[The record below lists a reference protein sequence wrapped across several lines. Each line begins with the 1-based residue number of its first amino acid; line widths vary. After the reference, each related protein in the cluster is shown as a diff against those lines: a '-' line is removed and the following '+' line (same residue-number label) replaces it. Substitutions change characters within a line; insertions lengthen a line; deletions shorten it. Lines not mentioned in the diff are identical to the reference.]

1 MNIKIY
7 GLDDCVYCNLIL
19 HALKKA
25 NLSWE
30 VDTSNLD
37 EFNKLYP
44 GKEYPS
50 VVIDDEFI
58 GGAPALIKYLTE
70 KQLL

>member
-1 MNIKIY
+1 MKVVIY
-7 GLDDCVYCNLIL
+7 GLDDCGYCKLIL

-25 NLSWE
+25 NLNWE
-30 VDTSNLD
+30 SNGANLN
-37 EFNKLYP
+37 EFNQLYP

-50 VVIDDEFI
+50 VVINDEYI

-70 KQLL
+70 KNLL

>member
-1 MNIKIY
+1 MKVTIY
-7 GLDDCVYCNLIL
+7 GLDDCIYCKLIL

-25 NLSWE
+25 NLKWE
-30 VDTSNLD
+30 VNTSTLD
-37 EFNKLYP
+37 EFNQIYP

-58 GGAPALIKYLTE
+58 GGAPALIKYLDE
-70 KQLL
+70 KRLL

>member
-1 MNIKIY
+1 MKIKIY
-7 GLDDCVYCNLIL
+7 GLDDCVYCKLIL

-25 NLSWE
+25 NLEWE
-30 VDTSNLD
+30 VDRSNLD

-50 VVIDDEFI
+50 VIIDGEFI
-58 GGAPALIKYLTE
+58 GGAPALIKYLDA
-70 KQLL
+70 KGLI